1 MILSNKELGKYLRDI
16 REQLGYSIYDV
27 NKLCDISPSYLS
39 LMENGKRKPSAIIL
53 KKIAP
58 IYSLNYLDLYEKAG
72 YIDLINDE
80 KYISTGTTPDN
91 IYDQLKNIGTMYI
104 SNTEMVKIPVLGVV
118 KAGYD
123 YLAQE
128 NWIGTID
135 VEKNIVN
142 DGSEYFALKVVGD
155 SMSPV
160 LIQDDI
166 VVIKKQ
172 NDFENGDIVVAIV
185 NGNEAT
191 IKKGKKTDSSI
202 TLQPLNTAYD
212 PLVFT
217 YDEVKSIPVTVVGI
231 VKQLKRDF

>member
-1 MILSNKELGKYLRDI
+1 MSEKTGIDKSKISSYMSGRYKAKQDGIYL
-16 REQLGYSIYDV
+16 LA
-27 NKLCDISPSYLS
+27 K
-39 LMENGKRKPSAIIL
+39 
-53 KKIAP
+53 
-58 IYSLNYLDLYEKAG
+58 SLNVSEAWLMGLDVPMERTSNDIYE
-72 YIDLINDE
+72 
-80 KYISTGTTPDN
+80 
-91 IYDQLKNIGTMYI
+91 QLKNIGTMYV

-202 TLQPLNTAYD
+202 TLQPLNPSYD

-217 YDEVKSIPVTVVGI
+217 YDEVKSIPVTIVGI
-231 VKQLKRDF
+231 VKQLKREF

>member
-80 KYISTGTTPDN
+80 KYISTDSTPDD
-91 IYDQLKNIGTMYI
+91 IYDQLKNIGTMYV
-104 SNTEMVKIPVLGVV
+104 SNTDMVKIPILGVV

-128 NWIGTID
+128 NWIGSVD

>member
-1 MILSNKELGKYLRDI
+1 MNNLIDTFSNR
-16 REQLGYSIYDV
+16 
-27 NKLCDISPSYLS
+27 
-39 LMENGKRKPSAIIL
+39 L
-53 KKIAP
+53 KKAISIRNIKPVELSEKTGIDKSKISSYMSGRYKAKQDG
-58 IYSLNYLDLYEKAG
+58 IYLLAKSLNVSEAWLMGLDVPMERTSNDIYE
-72 YIDLINDE
+72 
-80 KYISTGTTPDN
+80 
-91 IYDQLKNIGTMYI
+91 QLKNIGTMYV

-202 TLQPLNTAYD
+202 TLQPLNPSYD
-212 PLVFT
+212 HLVFT
-217 YDEVKSIPVTVVGI
+217 YDEVKSIPVTIVGI
-231 VKQLKRDF
+231 VKQLKREF

>member
-91 IYDQLKNIGTMYI
+91 IYDQLKNIGTMYV
-104 SNTEMVKIPVLGVV
+104 SNTDMVKIPILGVV

-128 NWIGTID
+128 NWIGSVD
-135 VEKNIVN
+135 VEKNIIS

-172 NDFENGDIVVAIV
+172 NNFENGDIVVAIV

-202 TLQPLNTAYD
+202 TLQPLNPSYD

-217 YDEVKSIPVTVVGI
+217 YDEVKSIPVTIGGI
-231 VKQLKRDF
+231 VKQLKREF

>member
-1 MILSNKELGKYLRDI
+1 MNNLIDTFSNR
-16 REQLGYSIYDV
+16 
-27 NKLCDISPSYLS
+27 
-39 LMENGKRKPSAIIL
+39 L
-53 KKIAP
+53 KKAISIRNIKPVELSEKTGIDKSKISSYMSGRYKAKQDG
-58 IYSLNYLDLYEKAG
+58 IYLLAKSLNVSEAWLMGLDVPMERTSNDIYE
-72 YIDLINDE
+72 
-80 KYISTGTTPDN
+80 
-91 IYDQLKNIGTMYI
+91 QLKNIGTMYI

-172 NDFENGDIVVAIV
+172 NDFENGDIIVAIV

>member
-1 MILSNKELGKYLRDI
+1 MNMGERLKELR
-16 REQLGYSIYDV
+16 
-27 NKLCDISPSYLS
+27 
-39 LMENGKRKPSAIIL
+39 L
-53 KKIAP
+53 KKGATQEEVGKVINVTKP
-58 IYSLNYLDLYEKAG
+58 TIMKYEKGLVENLKRSSIEKLAK
-72 YIDLINDE
+72 YFNVAPLYLMCLDE
-80 KYISTGTTPDN
+80 NKTDYLGNPVTS
-91 IYDQLKNIGTMYI
+91 
-104 SNTEMVKIPVLGVV
+104 IPILGMV

-128 NWIGTID
+128 NWVGTID
-135 VEKNIVN
+135 VETSLVGNGN
-142 DGSEYFALKVVGD
+142 DYFALKIIGD

-202 TLQPLNTAYD
+202 TLQPLNPSYD

-217 YDEVKSIPVTVVGI
+217 YDEVKSIPVTIVGI
-231 VKQLKRDF
+231 VKQLKREF

>member
-155 SMSPV
+155 SMSPI

-202 TLQPLNTAYD
+202 TLQPLNPSYD

-217 YDEVKSIPVTVVGI
+217 YDEVKSIPVTIVGI